1 MRRKAPLSQWS
12 PRFPQLCYG
21 EYSRLQLLTLRFL
34 PLLNRNVGL
43 LCDTNGEK
51 KTITYSDAQDGRLEA
66 GSAFLSA
73 ALPLWGWERYSTT
86 LALETVKMVL
96 LSPHRVTLHQRKM
109 FYLLLQK
116 SPQLH
121 QVTNLWLM
129 SHFMCNYIAHVFVHY
144 SPSCKHKSGNSPG
157 KLRCCGKCG
166 LPEEAYCGLL
176 LWFNLCAVTGSTPQ
190 GLTKAETIQVKG
202 DEQNLCATHET

>member
-1 MRRKAPLSQWS
+1 MLVYCAIRMEKKK
-12 PRFPQLCYG
+12 
-21 EYSRLQLLTLRFL
+21 
-34 PLLNRNVGL
+34 
-43 LCDTNGEK
+43 K

-129 SHFMCNYIAHVFVHY
+129 SHFMCNYIAHVFVPY
-144 SPSCKHKSGNSPG
+144 SPSCKRKRQEIVLGSWDVVENAVSQK
-157 KLRCCGKCG
+157 KLSVVYSSD
-166 LPEEAYCGLL
+166 LIYVL
-176 LWFNLCAVTGSTPQ
+176 SQ
-190 GLTKAETIQVKG
+190 GQLRRG
-202 DEQNLCATHET
+202 